1 MGEKMKKL
9 GLYIHIPF
17 CDKICNYCDFTAF
30 QSANSKIKEY
40 VEALKKEIELKGNKD
55 FLIDSIFIGGGTPSF
70 IDGEYIFE
78 ILEKVRENFTV
89 LDNIEISIETNPKT
103 FDEKKLE
110 YYKSAKI
117 NRVSIGVQSFNDVIL
132 KELGRNHNSKESFD
146 SIELVKKFDFDLNLD
161 LIFGYQS
168 QIIEDIL
175 YDLEMVKNINP
186 EHISYYALIIEEKTK
201 FKALQ
206 NVGKLDFLDEETERK
221 MYHLIV
227 EKLEEIGLN
236 QYEVSNFAKVGKES
250 VHNKKYW
257 NCKEYLG
264 LGISAHSY
272 LNDERFSNT
281 VNLTKY
287 IKELQNGSIP
297 VDFREKLDMPTKKFE
312 YIIMNMRLKEGFLIS
327 DYNRLF
333 ESDFLEENKKAVKI
347 GLENNVVEI
356 KDDRIYF
363 TKRGFDIMDSFFVN
377 CNLKETR

>member
-1 MGEKMKKL
+1 MKRL

-17 CDKICNYCDFTAF
+17 CDRICNYCDFTAF
-30 QSANSKIKEY
+30 QGANSKIKEY
-40 VEALKKEIELKGNKD
+40 VEALKKEIELKGNKN

-70 IDGEYIFE
+70 IDGKYIFE
-78 ILEKVRENFTV
+78 ILEKVRENFIV

-103 FDEKKLE
+103 FDKKKLE

-132 KELGRNHNSKESFD
+132 KGLGRNHNSKEAFD
-146 SIELVKKFDFDLNLD
+146 SIELVKKFDFDINLD

-168 QIIEDIL
+168 QTIEDIL

-206 NVGKLDFLDEETERK
+206 NAGKLDFLDEETERK

-227 EKLEEIGLN
+227 EKLEEMGMN

-281 VNLTKY
+281 VNLSKY
-287 IKELQNGSIP
+287 IKELHNGNIP

-327 DYNRLF
+327 DYNSIF
-333 ESDFLEENKKAVKI
+333 KSDFLYENKKAI
-347 GLENNVVEI
+347 ESGLENKVVEI

>member
-1 MGEKMKKL
+1 MKRL

-17 CDKICNYCDFTAF
+17 CDRICNYCDFTAF
-30 QSANSKIKEY
+30 QGANSKIKEY
-40 VEALKKEIELKGNKD
+40 VEALKKEIELKGNKN

-70 IDGEYIFE
+70 IDGKYIFE
-78 ILEKVRENFTV
+78 ILEKVKENFTV

-103 FDEKKLE
+103 FDKKKLE
-110 YYKSAKI
+110 YYKSVKI

-132 KELGRNHNSKESFD
+132 KELGRNHNSKEAFD
-146 SIELVKKFDFDLNLD
+146 IIELVKKFDFDINLD

-168 QIIEDIL
+168 QTIEDIL

-206 NVGKLDFLDEETERK
+206 NAGKLDFLDEETERK

-227 EKLEEIGLN
+227 EKLEEMGLN

-281 VNLTKY
+281 VNLSKY

-312 YIIMNMRLKEGFLIS
+312 YIIMNMRLKEGFLIL

>member
-1 MGEKMKKL
+1 MKRL

-17 CDKICNYCDFTAF
+17 CDRICNYCDFTAF
-30 QSANSKIKEY
+30 QGANSKIKEY
-40 VEALKKEIELKGNKD
+40 VEVLKKEIELKGNKN

-70 IDGEYIFE
+70 IDGKYIFE
-78 ILEKVRENFTV
+78 ILEKVKENFTV

-110 YYKSAKI
+110 YYKSTKI
-117 NRVSIGVQSFNDVIL
+117 NRLSIGVQSFNDKIL
-132 KELGRNHNSKESFD
+132 KELGRNHNSKEALE
-146 SIELVKKFDFDLNLD
+146 SIELVKKFDFDINLD

-168 QIIEDIL
+168 QIIEDVL
-175 YDLEMVKNINP
+175 YDFEMVKNINP

-206 NVGKLDFLDEETERK
+206 NAGKLDFLDEETERK

-227 EKLEEIGLN
+227 EKLEEMGMN

-264 LGISAHSY
+264 LGISAHSC

-281 VNLTKY
+281 VNLSKY
-287 IKELQNGSIP
+287 IKELHNGNIP

>member
-1 MGEKMKKL
+1 MKRL

-17 CDKICNYCDFTAF
+17 CDRICNYCDFTAF
-30 QSANSKIKEY
+30 QGANSKIKEY
-40 VEALKKEIELKGNKD
+40 VEALKKEIELKGNKN

-70 IDGEYIFE
+70 IDGKYIFE
-78 ILEKVRENFTV
+78 ILEKVKENFTV

-117 NRVSIGVQSFNDVIL
+117 NRVSIGVQSFNDLIL
-132 KELGRNHNSKESFD
+132 KELGRNHNSKEAFD

-168 QIIEDIL
+168 QTIEDIL

-186 EHISYYALIIEEKTK
+186 DHISYYGLIIEEKTK

-206 NVGKLDFLDEETERK
+206 NVGKLDLLDEETERK

-227 EKLEEIGLN
+227 KKLEEIGLN

-281 VNLTKY
+281 VNLSKY
-287 IKELQNGSIP
+287 IKELYNGNIP

-356 KDDRIYF
+356 NDDRIYF

>member
-1 MGEKMKKL
+1 MKRL

-17 CDKICNYCDFTAF
+17 CDRICNYCDFTAF
-30 QSANSKIKEY
+30 QGANSKIKEY
-40 VEALKKEIELKGNKD
+40 VEALKKEIELKGNKN

-70 IDGEYIFE
+70 IDGKYIFE
-78 ILEKVRENFTV
+78 ILEKVKENFIV

-132 KELGRNHNSKESFD
+132 KELGRNHNSKEAFD

-168 QIIEDIL
+168 QTIEDIL
-175 YDLEMVKNINP
+175 YDFEMVKNINP
-186 EHISYYALIIEEKTK
+186 DHISYYGLIIEEKTK

-206 NVGKLDFLDEETERK
+206 NVGKLDLLDEETERK

-227 EKLEEIGLN
+227 KKLEEIGLN

-281 VNLTKY
+281 VNLSKY
-287 IKELQNGSIP
+287 IKELYNGNIP

>member
-1 MGEKMKKL
+1 MKKL

-30 QSANSKIKEY
+30 QGANSKIKEY

-70 IDGEYIFE
+70 IDGKYIFE
-78 ILEKVRENFTV
+78 ILDKVREKFTV
-89 LDNIEISIETNPKT
+89 LDNIEITIETNPKT

-110 YYKSAKI
+110 YYKRAKI
-117 NRVSIGVQSFNDVIL
+117 NRVSIGVQSFNDKIL
-132 KELGRNHNSKESFD
+132 KELGRNHSSKEALE
-146 SIELVKKFDFDLNLD
+146 SIELVKKFGFDINLD

-168 QIIEDIL
+168 QTIEDIL
-175 YDLEMVKNINP
+175 HDLEMVKKINP
-186 EHISYYALIIEEKTK
+186 KHISYYALIIEEKTK

-206 NVGKLDFLDEETERK
+206 NAGKLNFLDEETERK

-227 EKLEEIGLN
+227 EKLEEMGLN
-236 QYEVSNFAKVGKES
+236 QYEVSNFAKIGKES

-264 LGISAHSY
+264 LGISSHSY
-272 LNDERFSNT
+272 LNDERYSNT
-281 VNLTKY
+281 INLSKY

-297 VDFREKLDMPTKKFE
+297 VDFREKLDVSTKKFE
-312 YIIMNMRLKEGFLIS
+312 YIIMNMRLKDGFLIS
-327 DYNRLF
+327 DYNSFF
-333 ESDFLEENKKAVKI
+333 ESDFLEKNKKAVES
-347 GLENNVVEI
+347 GLENKVVEI

-363 TKRGFDIMDSFFVN
+363 TKKGFDIMDSFFVN
-377 CNLKETR
+377 CNL

>member
-1 MGEKMKKL
+1 MKKL

-30 QSANSKIKEY
+30 QGANSKIEEY
-40 VEALKKEIELKGNKD
+40 VEALNKEIELKGNKD

-70 IDGEYIFE
+70 IDGGYIFK
-78 ILEKVRENFTV
+78 ILEKVKENFTV

-103 FDEKKLE
+103 FDKKKLE
-110 YYKSAKI
+110 YYKKAKI
-117 NRVSIGVQSFNDVIL
+117 NRVSIGVQSFNDKIL
-132 KELGRNHNSKESFD
+132 KELGRNHNSKEALE
-146 SIELVKKFDFDLNLD
+146 SIELVKKIGFDINLD

-168 QIIEDIL
+168 QTIEDIL
-175 YDLEMVKNINP
+175 YDLEMVKKINP

-206 NVGKLDFLDEETERK
+206 NAGKLNFLDEETERK

-227 EKLEEIGLN
+227 EKLEKIGLK
-236 QYEVSNFAKVGKES
+236 QYEVSNFSKIGKES
-250 VHNKKYW
+250 VHNQKYW

-272 LNDERFSNT
+272 LKDERFSNT
-281 VNLTKY
+281 VDFTKY
-287 IKELQNGSIP
+287 IKELQKGNIP
-297 VDFREKLDMPTKKFE
+297 VDFREKLDISTKKFE
-312 YIIMNMRLKEGFLIS
+312 YIIMKMRLKDGFLIS

-333 ESDFLEENKKAVKI
+333 ESDFLEENKKVVER

-356 KDDRIYF
+356 KDGRIYF
-363 TKRGFDIMDSFFVN
+363 TKKGFDIMDSFFVDI
-377 CNLKETR
+377 C

>member
-1 MGEKMKKL
+1 MKKL

-17 CDKICNYCDFTAF
+17 CDRICNYCDFTAF
-30 QSANSKIKEY
+30 QGANSKIKEY
-40 VEALKKEIELKGNKD
+40 VEALKKEIEFKGNKN
-55 FLIDSIFIGGGTPSF
+55 FSIDSIFIGGGTPSF
-70 IDGEYIFE
+70 IDGKYIFE
-78 ILEKVRENFTV
+78 ILEKVKENFIV

-117 NRVSIGVQSFNDVIL
+117 NRVSIGVQSFNDKIL
-132 KELGRNHNSKESFD
+132 KELGRNHNSKEALE
-146 SIELVKKFDFDLNLD
+146 SIELVKKFGFDINLD

-168 QIIEDIL
+168 QTIEDIL

-206 NVGKLDFLDEETERK
+206 NAGKLNFLDEETERK

-227 EKLEEIGLN
+227 EKLEEMGLN

-281 VNLTKY
+281 VNLSKY
-287 IKELQNGSIP
+287 IKELQNGNIS

-327 DYNRLF
+327 NYNRLF

-347 GLENNVVEI
+347 GLENNVVKI

-377 CNLKETR
+377 CNL

>member
-1 MGEKMKKL
+1 MKKL

-30 QSANSKIKEY
+30 QGANSKIEEY
-40 VEALKKEIELKGNKD
+40 VETLNKEIELKGNKD

-70 IDGEYIFE
+70 IDGEYIFK

-103 FDEKKLE
+103 FDKKKLE
-110 YYKSAKI
+110 YYKKAKI
-117 NRVSIGVQSFNDVIL
+117 NRVSIGVQSFNDKIL
-132 KELGRNHNSKESFD
+132 KELGRNHNSKEALE
-146 SIELVKKFDFDLNLD
+146 SIELVKKIGFDINLD

-168 QIIEDIL
+168 QTIEDIL
-175 YDLEMVKNINP
+175 YDLEMVKKINP

-206 NVGKLDFLDEETERK
+206 NAGKLNFLDEETERK

-227 EKLEEIGLN
+227 EKLEKIGLK
-236 QYEVSNFAKVGKES
+236 QYEVSNFAKIGKES
-250 VHNKKYW
+250 VHNKTYW

-281 VNLTKY
+281 VNLSKY
-287 IKELQNGSIP
+287 IKELQKGNIP
-297 VDFREKLDMPTKKFE
+297 VDFREKLDILTKKFE
-312 YIIMNMRLKEGFLIS
+312 YIIMKMRLKEGFLIS
-327 DYNRLF
+327 DYNRFF
-333 ESDFLEENKKAVKI
+333 ESDFLEENKKVVEK
-347 GLENNVVEI
+347 GLENNIVEI
-356 KDDRIYF
+356 KDGRIYF
-363 TKRGFDIMDSFFVN
+363 TKKGFDIMDSFFVDI
-377 CNLKETR
+377 C

>member
-1 MGEKMKKL
+1 MKKL

-30 QSANSKIKEY
+30 QGANSKIKEY

-70 IDGEYIFE
+70 IDGKYIFD
-78 ILEKVRENFTV
+78 ILEKLRENFTV
-89 LDNIEISIETNPKT
+89 LDNIEITIETNPKT

-110 YYKSAKI
+110 YYKRSKI
-117 NRVSIGVQSFNDVIL
+117 NRVSIGVQSFNDKIL
-132 KELGRNHNSKESFD
+132 KELGRNHSSKEALESV
-146 SIELVKKFDFDLNLD
+146 ELVKKLGFDINLD

-168 QIIEDIL
+168 QTIDDIL
-175 YDLEMVKNINP
+175 YDLEIVKNINP

-201 FKALQ
+201 FKSLQ
-206 NVGKLDFLDEETERK
+206 NAGKLNFLDEEIERK

-236 QYEVSNFAKVGKES
+236 QYEVSNFAKIGKES

-264 LGISAHSY
+264 LGISSHSY
-272 LNDERFSNT
+272 FNDERFSNT
-281 VNLTKY
+281 VNLSKY
-287 IKELQNGSIP
+287 IKELQNGIIP
-297 VDFREKLDMPTKKFE
+297 VDFRERLDVSTKKFE
-312 YIIMNMRLKEGFLIS
+312 YIIMNMRLKDGFLIS
-327 DYNRLF
+327 DYNSFF
-333 ESDFLEENKKAVKI
+333 ESDFLEENKKAVES
-347 GLENNVVEI
+347 GLENKVVEI

-363 TKRGFDIMDSFFVN
+363 TKKGFDIMDSFFVN
-377 CNLKETR
+377 CNL

>member
-1 MGEKMKKL
+1 MKRL

-17 CDKICNYCDFTAF
+17 CDRICNYCDFTAF
-30 QSANSKIKEY
+30 QGANSKIKEY
-40 VEALKKEIELKGNKD
+40 VEALKKEIELKGNKN

-70 IDGEYIFE
+70 IDGKYIFE
-78 ILEKVRENFTV
+78 ILEKVKENFTV

-110 YYKSAKI
+110 YYKSAEI
-117 NRVSIGVQSFNDVIL
+117 NRVSIGVQSFNDKIL
-132 KELGRNHNSKESFD
+132 KELGRNHNSKEALE
-146 SIELVKKFDFDLNLD
+146 SIELVKKFGFDINLD
-161 LIFGYQS
+161 LILGYQS
-168 QIIEDIL
+168 QTIEDIL

-206 NVGKLDFLDEETERK
+206 NAGKLDFLDEETERK

-227 EKLEEIGLN
+227 EKLEEMGMN
-236 QYEVSNFAKVGKES
+236 QYEVSNFAKVRKES

-264 LGISAHSY
+264 LGISAHSC

-281 VNLTKY
+281 VNLSKY
-287 IKELQNGSIP
+287 IKELHNGNIP

>member
-1 MGEKMKKL
+1 MKKL

-30 QSANSKIKEY
+30 QGANSKIKEY
-40 VEALKKEIELKGNKD
+40 VEVLKKEIELKGNKD

-70 IDGEYIFE
+70 IDGKYIFE
-78 ILEKVRENFTV
+78 ILDKVREKFTV
-89 LDNIEISIETNPKT
+89 LDNIEITIETNPKT

-110 YYKSAKI
+110 YYKRSKI
-117 NRVSIGVQSFNDVIL
+117 NRVSIGVQSFNDKIL
-132 KELGRNHNSKESFD
+132 KELGRNHSSKEALESV
-146 SIELVKKFDFDLNLD
+146 ELVKKLGFDINLD

-168 QIIEDIL
+168 QTIDDIL
-175 YDLEMVKNINP
+175 YDLEMVKKINP

-206 NVGKLDFLDEETERK
+206 NAGKLNFLDEEIERK

-227 EKLEEIGLN
+227 EKLEEMGLN
-236 QYEVSNFAKVGKES
+236 QYEVSNFAKVRKES

-264 LGISAHSY
+264 FGISAHSY

-281 VNLTKY
+281 VNLSKY
-287 IKELQNGSIP
+287 IKELQNGNIP
-297 VDFREKLDMPTKKFE
+297 VDFREKLEISTKKFE

-327 DYNRLF
+327 DYNSIF
-333 ESDFLEENKKAVKI
+333 KSDFLEENKKAVES
-347 GLENNVVEI
+347 GLENKVVEI
-356 KDDRIYF
+356 KDGRIYF
-363 TKRGFDIMDSFFVN
+363 TKKGFDIMDSFFVN
-377 CNLKETR
+377 CNL

>member
-1 MGEKMKKL
+1 MKKL

-30 QSANSKIKEY
+30 QGANSKIEEY
-40 VEALKKEIELKGNKD
+40 VEALNKEIELKGNKD

-70 IDGEYIFE
+70 IDGEYIFK

-103 FDEKKLE
+103 FDKKKLE
-110 YYKSAKI
+110 YYKKAKI
-117 NRVSIGVQSFNDVIL
+117 NRVSIGVQSFNDKIL
-132 KELGRNHNSKESFD
+132 KELGRNHNSKEALE
-146 SIELVKKFDFDLNLD
+146 SIELVKKIGFDINLD

-168 QIIEDIL
+168 QTIEDIL

-186 EHISYYALIIEEKTK
+186 DHISYYGLIIEEKTK

-206 NVGKLDFLDEETERK
+206 NAGKLDFLDEETERK

-227 EKLEEIGLN
+227 EKLEEMGMN

-264 LGISAHSY
+264 LGISAHSC

-281 VNLTKY
+281 VNLSKY
-287 IKELQNGSIP
+287 IKELYNGNIP

>member
-1 MGEKMKKL
+1 MKRL

-17 CDKICNYCDFTAF
+17 CDRICNYCDFTAF
-30 QSANSKIKEY
+30 QGANSKIKEY
-40 VEALKKEIELKGNKD
+40 VEALKKEIELKGNKN

-70 IDGEYIFE
+70 IDGKYIFE
-78 ILEKVRENFTV
+78 ILEKVKENFIV

-117 NRVSIGVQSFNDVIL
+117 NRVSIGVQSFKDVIL
-132 KELGRNHNSKESFD
+132 KELGRNHNSKEAFD

-168 QIIEDIL
+168 QTIEDIL

-186 EHISYYALIIEEKTK
+186 DHISYYGLIIEEKTK

-206 NVGKLDFLDEETERK
+206 NVGKLDLLDEETERK

-227 EKLEEIGLN
+227 KKLEEIGLN

-287 IKELQNGSIP
+287 IKELQNGNIP

>member
-1 MGEKMKKL
+1 MKRL

-17 CDKICNYCDFTAF
+17 CDRICNYCDFTAF
-30 QSANSKIKEY
+30 QGANSKIKEY
-40 VEALKKEIELKGNKD
+40 VEALKKEIEFKGNKN
-55 FLIDSIFIGGGTPSF
+55 FSIDSIFIGGGTPSF
-70 IDGEYIFE
+70 IDGKYIFE
-78 ILEKVRENFTV
+78 ILEKVKENFIV

-117 NRVSIGVQSFNDVIL
+117 NRVSIGVQSFNDKIL
-132 KELGRNHNSKESFD
+132 KELGRNHNSKEALE
-146 SIELVKKFDFDLNLD
+146 SIELVKKFGFDINLD

-168 QIIEDIL
+168 QTIEDIL

-206 NVGKLDFLDEETERK
+206 NAGKLDFLDEETERK

-227 EKLEEIGLN
+227 EKLEEMGMN

-281 VNLTKY
+281 VNLSKY
-287 IKELQNGSIP
+287 IKELHNGNIP

-327 DYNRLF
+327 DYNSIF
-333 ESDFLEENKKAVKI
+333 KSDFLYENKKAVKI
-347 GLENNVVEI
+347 GLENKVVEI

>member
-1 MGEKMKKL
+1 MKRL

-17 CDKICNYCDFTAF
+17 CDRICNYCDFTAF
-30 QSANSKIKEY
+30 QGANSKIKEY
-40 VEALKKEIELKGNKD
+40 VEALKKEIELKGNKN

-70 IDGEYIFE
+70 IDGKYIFE
-78 ILEKVRENFTV
+78 ILEKVKENFTV

-110 YYKSAKI
+110 YYKSAEI

-132 KELGRNHNSKESFD
+132 KELGRNHNSKEAFD
-146 SIELVKKFDFDLNLD
+146 SIELVKKFGFDINLD

-168 QIIEDIL
+168 QTIEDIL
-175 YDLEMVKNINP
+175 YDLEMIKKINP

-206 NVGKLDFLDEETERK
+206 NAGKLDFLDEDTERK

-227 EKLEEIGLN
+227 EKLEEIGLK
-236 QYEVSNFAKVGKES
+236 QYEVSNFAKIEKES

-264 LGISAHSY
+264 LGISAHSC

-281 VNLTKY
+281 VNLSKY
-287 IKELQNGSIP
+287 IKELHNGNIP

-347 GLENNVVEI
+347 GLENKVVEI

>member
-1 MGEKMKKL
+1 MKRL

-17 CDKICNYCDFTAF
+17 CDRICNYCDFTAF
-30 QSANSKIKEY
+30 QGANSKIKEY
-40 VEALKKEIELKGNKD
+40 VEALKKEIELKGNKN

-70 IDGEYIFE
+70 IDGKYIFE
-78 ILEKVRENFTV
+78 ILEKVKENFTV
-89 LDNIEISIETNPKT
+89 LDKIEISIETNPKT

-110 YYKSAKI
+110 YYKSAEI

-132 KELGRNHNSKESFD
+132 KELGRNHNSKEAFD
-146 SIELVKKFDFDLNLD
+146 SIELVKKFDFDINLD

-168 QIIEDIL
+168 QIIEDVL
-175 YDLEMVKNINP
+175 YDFEMVKNINP

-206 NVGKLDFLDEETERK
+206 NAGKLDFLDEETERK

-227 EKLEEIGLN
+227 EKLEEMGMN

-281 VNLTKY
+281 VNLAKY
-287 IKELQNGSIP
+287 IKELQSGNVPIE
-297 VDFREKLDMPTKKFE
+297 FREKLDMPTKKFE

>member
-1 MGEKMKKL
+1 MKRL

-17 CDKICNYCDFTAF
+17 CDRICNYCDFTAF
-30 QSANSKIKEY
+30 QGANSKIKEY
-40 VEALKKEIELKGNKD
+40 VEALKKEIELKGNKN

-70 IDGEYIFE
+70 IDGKYIFE
-78 ILEKVRENFTV
+78 ILEKVKENFTV

-110 YYKSAKI
+110 YYKSAEI
-117 NRVSIGVQSFNDVIL
+117 NRVSIGVQSFNDKIL
-132 KELGRNHNSKESFD
+132 KELGRNHNSKEALE
-146 SIELVKKFDFDLNLD
+146 SIELVKKFGFDINLD

-168 QIIEDIL
+168 QTIEDIL

-206 NVGKLDFLDEETERK
+206 NAGKLNFLDEETERK

-227 EKLEEIGLN
+227 EKLEEMGMN

-281 VNLTKY
+281 VNLSKY
-287 IKELQNGSIP
+287 IKELHNGNIP

-333 ESDFLEENKKAVKI
+333 ESDFLEENKKAVES
-347 GLENNVVEI
+347 GLENKVVEI

>member
-1 MGEKMKKL
+1 MKRL

-17 CDKICNYCDFTAF
+17 CDRICNYCDFTAF
-30 QSANSKIKEY
+30 QGANSKIKEY

-132 KELGRNHNSKESFD
+132 KELGRNHNSKEAFD
-146 SIELVKKFDFDLNLD
+146 SIELVKKFDFDINLD

-168 QIIEDIL
+168 QIIEDVL

-257 NCKEYLG
+257 NCQEYLG

-287 IKELQNGSIP
+287 IKELQNGNIP

>member
-1 MGEKMKKL
+1 MKRL

-17 CDKICNYCDFTAF
+17 CDRICNYCDFTAF
-30 QSANSKIKEY
+30 QGANSKIEEY
-40 VEALKKEIELKGNKD
+40 VEVLNKEIELKGNKD

-70 IDGEYIFE
+70 IDGKYILE
-78 ILEKVRENFTV
+78 ILEKVKENFTV

-103 FDEKKLE
+103 FDKKKLE
-110 YYKSAKI
+110 YYKKAKI
-117 NRVSIGVQSFNDVIL
+117 NRVSIGVQSFNDKIL
-132 KELGRNHNSKESFD
+132 KELGRNHNSKESLE
-146 SIELVKKFDFDLNLD
+146 SIELVKKFGFDINLD

-168 QIIEDIL
+168 QTIEDIL

-206 NVGKLDFLDEETERK
+206 NAGKLDFLDEETERK

-227 EKLEEIGLN
+227 EKLEEMGMN

-264 LGISAHSY
+264 LGISAHSC

-281 VNLTKY
+281 VNLSKY
-287 IKELQNGSIP
+287 IKELHNGNIP

-327 DYNRLF
+327 DYNSIF
-333 ESDFLEENKKAVKI
+333 KSDFLYENKKAVES
-347 GLENNVVEI
+347 GLENKVVEI

>member
-1 MGEKMKKL
+1 MKRL

-17 CDKICNYCDFTAF
+17 CDRICNYCDFTAF
-30 QSANSKIKEY
+30 QGANSKIKEY
-40 VEALKKEIELKGNKD
+40 VEALKKEIELKGNKN

-70 IDGEYIFE
+70 IDGKYIFE
-78 ILEKVRENFTV
+78 ILEKVKENFIV

-103 FDEKKLE
+103 FDKRKLE
-110 YYKSAKI
+110 YYKRAKI

-132 KELGRNHNSKESFD
+132 KELGRNHNSKEAFD
-146 SIELVKKFDFDLNLD
+146 SIELVKKYDFDINLD

-168 QIIEDIL
+168 QTIEDIL

-206 NVGKLDFLDEETERK
+206 NAGKLDFLDEETERK
-221 MYHLIV
+221 LYHLIV
-227 EKLEEIGLN
+227 EKLEEMGMN

-281 VNLTKY
+281 VNLSKY
-287 IKELQNGSIP
+287 IKELQNGNIP
-297 VDFREKLDMPTKKFE
+297 IDFREKLDMPTKKFE
-312 YIIMNMRLKEGFLIS
+312 YIIMNMRLKDGFLIS

-333 ESDFLEENKKAVKI
+333 ESDFLEENKKAVEN
-347 GLENNVVEI
+347 GLENKVVEI

-363 TKRGFDIMDSFFVN
+363 TKKGFDIMDSFFVN
-377 CNLKETR
+377 CNL

>member
-1 MGEKMKKL
+1 MKRL

-17 CDKICNYCDFTAF
+17 CDRICNYCDFTAF
-30 QSANSKIKEY
+30 QGANSKIKEY
-40 VEALKKEIELKGNKD
+40 VEALKKEIELKGNKN

-70 IDGEYIFE
+70 IDGKYIFE
-78 ILEKVRENFTV
+78 ILEKVKENFTV

-132 KELGRNHNSKESFD
+132 KELGRNHNSKEAFD
-146 SIELVKKFDFDLNLD
+146 SIELVKKFDFDINLD

-168 QIIEDIL
+168 QIIEDVL
-175 YDLEMVKNINP
+175 YDFEMVKNINP

-206 NVGKLDFLDEETERK
+206 NAGKLDFLDEEIERK

-227 EKLEEIGLN
+227 EKLEEIGLS
-236 QYEVSNFAKVGKES
+236 QYEVSNFAKIGKES

-281 VNLTKY
+281 VNLSKY

-297 VDFREKLDMPTKKFE
+297 IDFREKLDISTKKFE
-312 YIIMNMRLKEGFLIS
+312 YIIMNMRLKDGFLIS
-327 DYNRLF
+327 DYNSFF

>member
-1 MGEKMKKL
+1 MKKL

-17 CDKICNYCDFTAF
+17 CDKICNYCDFTTF
-30 QSANSKIKEY
+30 QGANSKIKEY

-70 IDGEYIFE
+70 IDGKYIFE
-78 ILEKVRENFTV
+78 ILDKVREKFTV
-89 LDNIEISIETNPKT
+89 LDNIEITIETNPKT

-132 KELGRNHNSKESFD
+132 KELGRNHNSKEALE
-146 SIELVKKFDFDLNLD
+146 SIELVKKFGFDINLD

-168 QIIEDIL
+168 QTIDDIL
-175 YDLEMVKNINP
+175 YDLEIVKNINP

-201 FKALQ
+201 FKSLQ
-206 NVGKLDFLDEETERK
+206 NAGKLNFLDEEIERR

-236 QYEVSNFAKVGKES
+236 QYEVSNFSKIGKES

-264 LGISAHSY
+264 LGISSHSY
-272 LNDERFSNT
+272 FNDERFSNT
-281 VNLTKY
+281 VNLAKY

-297 VDFREKLDMPTKKFE
+297 VDFREKLDVSTKKFE
-312 YIIMNMRLKEGFLIS
+312 YIIMNMRLKDGFLIS
-327 DYNRLF
+327 DYNSFF
-333 ESDFLEENKKAVKI
+333 ESDFLEENKKAVES
-347 GLENNVVEI
+347 GLENKVVEI

-363 TKRGFDIMDSFFVN
+363 TKKGFDIMDSFFVN
-377 CNLKETR
+377 CNL

>member
-1 MGEKMKKL
+1 MKRL

-17 CDKICNYCDFTAF
+17 CDRICNYCDFTAF
-30 QSANSKIKEY
+30 QGANSKIKEY
-40 VEALKKEIELKGNKD
+40 VEALKKEIELKGNKN

-70 IDGEYIFE
+70 IDGKYIFE
-78 ILEKVRENFTV
+78 ILEKVKENFIV

-117 NRVSIGVQSFNDVIL
+117 NRVSIGVQSFKDVIL
-132 KELGRNHNSKESFD
+132 KELGRNHNSKEAFD
-146 SIELVKKFDFDLNLD
+146 SIELVKKFDFDINLD

-168 QIIEDIL
+168 QTIEDIL

-206 NVGKLDFLDEETERK
+206 NAGKLDFLDEETERK

-227 EKLEEIGLN
+227 EKLEEMGLN

-281 VNLTKY
+281 VNLSKY

>member
-1 MGEKMKKL
+1 MKRL

-17 CDKICNYCDFTAF
+17 CDIICNYCDFTAF
-30 QSANSKIKEY
+30 QGANSKIKEY
-40 VEALKKEIELKGNKD
+40 VEALKKEIELKGNKN

-70 IDGEYIFE
+70 IDGKYIFE
-78 ILEKVRENFTV
+78 ILEKVKENFTV

-132 KELGRNHNSKESFD
+132 KELGRNHNSKEAFD
-146 SIELVKKFDFDLNLD
+146 SIELVKKFDFDINLD

-168 QIIEDIL
+168 QIIEDVL

-206 NVGKLDFLDEETERK
+206 NVGKLDLLDEETERK

-227 EKLEEIGLN
+227 KKLEEIGLN

-281 VNLTKY
+281 VNLSKY
-287 IKELQNGSIP
+287 IKELQNGNIP

-356 KDDRIYF
+356 NDDRIYF

>member
-1 MGEKMKKL
+1 MKRL

-17 CDKICNYCDFTAF
+17 CDRICNYCDFTAF
-30 QSANSKIKEY
+30 QGANSKIKEY
-40 VEALKKEIELKGNKD
+40 IEALKKEIELKGNKN

-70 IDGEYIFE
+70 IDGKYIFE
-78 ILEKVRENFTV
+78 IVEKVKENFIV

-117 NRVSIGVQSFNDVIL
+117 NRVSIGVQSFKDVIL
-132 KELGRNHNSKESFD
+132 KELGRNHNSKEAFD

-168 QIIEDIL
+168 QTIEDIL
-175 YDLEMVKNINP
+175 YDLEMVKSINP

-281 VNLTKY
+281 VNLSKY
-287 IKELQNGSIP
+287 IKELQNGNIP

>member
-1 MGEKMKKL
+1 MKRL

-17 CDKICNYCDFTAF
+17 CDRICNYCDFTAF
-30 QSANSKIKEY
+30 QGANSKIKEY
-40 VEALKKEIELKGNKD
+40 VEALKKEIELKGNKN

-70 IDGEYIFE
+70 IDGKYIFE
-78 ILEKVRENFTV
+78 ILEKVKENFIV

-117 NRVSIGVQSFNDVIL
+117 NRVSIGVQSFKDVIL
-132 KELGRNHNSKESFD
+132 KELGRNHNSKEAFD

-168 QIIEDIL
+168 QTIEDIL

-186 EHISYYALIIEEKTK
+186 DHISYYGLIIEEKTK

-206 NVGKLDFLDEETERK
+206 NVGKLDLLDEETERK

-227 EKLEEIGLN
+227 KKLEEIGLN

-281 VNLTKY
+281 VNLSKY
-287 IKELQNGSIP
+287 IKELQNGNIP

-356 KDDRIYF
+356 NDDRIYF

>member
-1 MGEKMKKL
+1 MKRL

-17 CDKICNYCDFTAF
+17 CDRICNYCDFIAF
-30 QSANSKIKEY
+30 QGANSKIKEY
-40 VEALKKEIELKGNKD
+40 VEALKKEIELKGNKN

-70 IDGEYIFE
+70 IDGKYIFE
-78 ILEKVRENFTV
+78 ILEKVKENFTV

-110 YYKSAKI
+110 YYKSTKI
-117 NRVSIGVQSFNDVIL
+117 NRLSIGVQSFNDKIL
-132 KELGRNHNSKESFD
+132 KELGRNHNSKEALE
-146 SIELVKKFDFDLNLD
+146 SIELVKKFDFDINLD

-168 QIIEDIL
+168 QIIEDVL
-175 YDLEMVKNINP
+175 YDFEMVKNINP

-206 NVGKLDFLDEETERK
+206 NAGKLDFLDEETERK

-227 EKLEEIGLN
+227 EKLEEMGMN

-281 VNLTKY
+281 VNLAKY
-287 IKELQNGSIP
+287 IKELQSGNVPIE
-297 VDFREKLDMPTKKFE
+297 FREKLDMPTKKFE
-312 YIIMNMRLKEGFLIS
+312 YIIMNMRLKDGFLIS
-327 DYNRLF
+327 DYNSFF

>member
-1 MGEKMKKL
+1 MKRL

-17 CDKICNYCDFTAF
+17 CDRICNYCDFTAF
-30 QSANSKIKEY
+30 QGANSKIKEY

-70 IDGEYIFE
+70 IDGKYIFE
-78 ILEKVRENFTV
+78 ILEKVKENFTV

-132 KELGRNHNSKESFD
+132 KELGRNHNSKEALE
-146 SIELVKKFDFDLNLD
+146 SIKLVKKFDLDLNLD

-168 QIIEDIL
+168 QTIDDIL
-175 YDLEMVKNINP
+175 YDLEIVKNINL

-206 NVGKLDFLDEETERK
+206 NAGKLDFLDEETERK

-281 VNLTKY
+281 VNLSKY
-287 IKELQNGSIP
+287 RKELQNGNIP
-297 VDFREKLDMPTKKFE
+297 VDFREELDMPTKKFE

>member
-1 MGEKMKKL
+1 MKRL

-17 CDKICNYCDFTAF
+17 CDRICNYCDFTAF
-30 QSANSKIKEY
+30 QGANSKIKEY
-40 VEALKKEIELKGNKD
+40 VEALKKEIELKGNKN

-70 IDGEYIFE
+70 IDGKYIFE
-78 ILEKVRENFTV
+78 ILEKVKENFIV

-103 FDEKKLE
+103 FDKRKLE
-110 YYKSAKI
+110 YYKNAKI

-132 KELGRNHNSKESFD
+132 KELGRNHNSKEAFD
-146 SIELVKKFDFDLNLD
+146 SIELVKKFDFDINLD

-168 QIIEDIL
+168 QTIEDIL

-206 NVGKLDFLDEETERK
+206 NAGKLDFLDEETERK

-227 EKLEEIGLN
+227 EKLEEMGMN

-281 VNLTKY
+281 VNLSKY
-287 IKELQNGSIP
+287 IKELHNGNIP

-327 DYNRLF
+327 DYNSIF
-333 ESDFLEENKKAVKI
+333 KSDFLDENKKAVES
-347 GLENNVVEI
+347 GLENKVVEI

>member
-1 MGEKMKKL
+1 MKRL

-17 CDKICNYCDFTAF
+17 CDRICNYCDFTAF
-30 QSANSKIKEY
+30 QGANSKIKEY
-40 VEALKKEIELKGNKD
+40 VEALKKEIELKGNKN

-70 IDGEYIFE
+70 IDGKYIFE
-78 ILEKVRENFTV
+78 ILEKVKENFTV

-110 YYKSAKI
+110 YYKSAEI
-117 NRVSIGVQSFNDVIL
+117 NRVSIGVQSFNDKIL
-132 KELGRNHNSKESFD
+132 KELGRNHNSKEALE
-146 SIELVKKFDFDLNLD
+146 SIELVKKFGFDINLD

-168 QIIEDIL
+168 QTIEDIL
-175 YDLEMVKNINP
+175 YDFEMVKNINP

-206 NVGKLDFLDEETERK
+206 NAGKLDFLDEETERK

-227 EKLEEIGLN
+227 EKLEEMGMN

-281 VNLTKY
+281 VNLSKY
-287 IKELQNGSIP
+287 IKELHNGNIP